1 MTQTPEAKVKR
12 KIKEYLKSIGV
23 FYVEVPGGV
32 YGKKGSSDLIVCY
45 KGHFLAVEGK
55 AGYGKQ
61 SDWQKLRQHQIEA
74 SGGIYIT
81 VWTLESFKDFLS
93 SLEPK
98 E

>member
-12 KIKEYLKSIGV
+12 DIKKYLKSLGI
-23 FYVEVPGGV
+23 FYVEVPGGA
-32 YGKKGSSDLIVCY
+32 YGKKGASDIIVCY
-45 KGHFLAVEGK
+45 NGHFLAVEAK
-55 AGYGKQ
+55 AGHGSQ

-74 SGGIYIT
+74 SGGTYIT

-93 SLEPK
+93 SLEPI